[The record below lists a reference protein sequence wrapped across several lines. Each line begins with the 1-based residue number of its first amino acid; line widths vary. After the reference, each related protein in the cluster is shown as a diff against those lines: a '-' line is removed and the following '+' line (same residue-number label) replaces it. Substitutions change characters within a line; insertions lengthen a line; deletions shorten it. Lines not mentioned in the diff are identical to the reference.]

1 MARINQ
7 ENELT
12 DPKKV
17 EKKEPQL
24 VTIKKEPNSGDSK
37 VNFYSALH
45 AEFR

>member
-1 MARINQ
+1 MAKITS
-7 ENELT
+7 ENDKT